1 MGITHTPQPTALTLL
16 WLLTFPSP
24 LCASTAEG
32 RFEPTSPTTY
42 TNHEATTADS
52 ATASRGGSQPV
63 SHEAT
68 AFEGGSQAG
77 DVLTST
83 PDSVPST
90 LGADRHS
97 AEQGSSYRGTL
108 ELSSAGS
115 SPRAPFLSHVVMD
128 SASVH
133 QCLQEGATREYHA
146 HSLEVVLHRNSSDPE
161 RSSAV
166 TREPDSHLQCHLDL
180 VVPDD
185 QVVKIQVVNF
195 TSRCD
200 TSVTSPGGTP
210 ESCQA
215 ERCDSTR
222 GVRIVERAGRQTLVH
237 VCQSTAIPGE
247 FSSSPRVSVHINTHT
262 PGVSDYPDHRLLSLH
277 LKLTAVA
284 PAQQLEVVTE
294 GEFKGHVQ
302 TPRWDGQVNYPR
314 SMKSQVSL
322 AIPPGHRV
330 MLSFPSVQL
339 GSIRECDQDRLRVH
353 RKVFNG
359 RFTFQ
364 KLVTTLCGDYVPPP
378 PQVLTA
384 QALVFAFHCNRDTQH
399 PGFRALFSFH
409 AGWASP
415 RQTSEGVWNCSVAT
429 WASFR
434 QHFPCNLE
442 SNCLHSEDEAHCP
455 YVSTSCGPGGIRAG
469 RGCYVLRNLGQVKLS
484 YGAMKER
491 CQGRGHG
498 SLVSLNTVQEWQDVW
513 HVLRQGRWEKI
524 LVGLQPVPP
533 TWPPMYRDSLYW
545 ADGSVAFYTA
555 IFNIP
560 QGDWCSFYVG
570 HWKSPDLGG
579 GRCNYVTEDKRILCE
594 LNITA
599 QPRPPPAPIHLTPP
613 ALQPHQGRYLRC
625 LSGHVTHLF
634 LACDLDSHCW
644 AESDSSAPCKAPL
657 TSQPAVFSCAEG
669 RVEGVPYSL
678 VCDHRQDCG
687 DGSDERFCSFPPCRA
702 PEQFTC
708 HNGQCIP
715 ADKKCDGQ
723 LHCWDRS
730 HQARCYT
737 EHHTSRSSKPPPGVV
752 DMDSSGR
759 LQVTKAS
766 PARGPYGGV
775 VCADTHVQC
784 DLPGYYC
791 LPVYLRCNQVYDCPG
806 GQDELDCVNATCP
819 GFYRCRASQVCVH
832 ALHLCDGL
840 FQCPQHDDEAGCGL
854 TCPPSCVCHGLA
866 FTCSAPFT
874 SPHLPHLRY
883 LQARGSFLTLA
894 PLRNSTMLVYLGLA
908 ACNLTRLPP
917 LVFPNLR
924 HLDLSANRI
933 AVLPSSHVTGCPHL
947 HTLSLSANP
956 LSQVLGVVAPQQP
969 SCSLHSLD
977 LSGTALQSL
986 DTHNFTCFS
995 RLRLLNLSGSGVQR
1009 VSPAG
1014 LRPFGRLEKVDLRG
1028 CAVRDFSRGL
1038 LERQTQLQA
1047 LWADNYKLC
1056 CPAVLPAGFA
1066 TANCFAPSDE
1076 ISSCDTLLRSDFF
1089 RLFLYLYA
1097 FLALTGNAGSFLY
1110 RTFVSRAERKLG
1122 FGIFVAHLCLS
1133 DSLMGVYLAAIGV
1146 ADRLYAGSYLWEDL
1160 AWRQSAVCQAAGF
1173 CSLLSSEVSTFLI
1186 CLITVDRF
1194 LVLRFPFSRVRF
1206 RQRSAQAA
1214 CVACWLTGLALALV
1228 PLLPPAAHWRFYQQ
1242 SSICLPL
1249 PVTRQPFA
1257 GRPYSMGV
1265 MVLLN
1270 FILFLLIAAGQAFI
1284 YRAIGHNSLSLLDC
1298 SKSCSRDLTI
1308 ARRLITVAMSDFLCW
1323 FPIGVLGLL
1332 ASQDVPVPGE
1342 VRVGVAIFVLP
1353 LNSALNPFLYTL
1365 NIIRE
1370 KRRQA
1375 YFTKLQALVQ
1385 SQARAKGTTHQ

>member
-1 MGITHTPQPTALTLL
+1 M
-16 WLLTFPSP
+16 WP
-24 LCASTAEG
+24 L
-32 RFEPTSPTTY
+32 
-42 TNHEATTADS
+42 
-52 ATASRGGSQPV
+52 
-63 SHEAT
+63 
-68 AFEGGSQAG
+68 
-77 DVLTST
+77 
-83 PDSVPST
+83 
-90 LGADRHS
+90 
-97 AEQGSSYRGTL
+97 QGSL
-108 ELSSAGS
+108 
-115 SPRAPFLSHVVMD
+115 
-128 SASVH
+128 
-133 QCLQEGATREYHA
+133 CYHA
-146 HSLEVVLHRNSSDPE
+146 
-161 RSSAV
+161 
-166 TREPDSHLQCHLDL
+166 
-180 VVPDD
+180 
-185 QVVKIQVVNF
+185 F
-195 TSRCD
+195 T
-200 TSVTSPGGTP
+200 
-210 ESCQA
+210 
-215 ERCDSTR
+215 
-222 GVRIVERAGRQTLVH
+222 
-237 VCQSTAIPGE
+237 
-247 FSSSPRVSVHINTHT
+247 
-262 PGVSDYPDHRLLSLH
+262 DH
-277 LKLTAVA
+277 
-284 PAQQLEVVTE
+284 
-294 GEFKGHVQ
+294 
-302 TPRWDGQVNYPR
+302 Y
-314 SMKSQVSL
+314 
-322 AIPPGHRV
+322 
-330 MLSFPSVQL
+330 
-339 GSIRECDQDRLRVH
+339 
-353 RKVFNG
+353 
-359 RFTFQ
+359 
-364 KLVTTLCGDYVPPP
+364 
-378 PQVLTA
+378 
-384 QALVFAFHCNRDTQH
+384 
-399 PGFRALFSFH
+399 
-409 AGWASP
+409 
-415 RQTSEGVWNCSVAT
+415 
-429 WASFR
+429 
-434 QHFPCNLE
+434 
-442 SNCLHSEDEAHCP
+442 
-455 YVSTSCGPGGIRAG
+455 
-469 RGCYVLRNLGQVKLS
+469 
-484 YGAMKER
+484 
-491 CQGRGHG
+491 
-498 SLVSLNTVQEWQDVW
+498 
-513 HVLRQGRWEKI
+513 
-524 LVGLQPVPP
+524 
-533 TWPPMYRDSLYW
+533 
-545 ADGSVAFYTA
+545 
-555 IFNIP
+555 
-560 QGDWCSFYVG
+560 
-570 HWKSPDLGG
+570 
-579 GRCNYVTEDKRILCE
+579 ILCE
-594 LNITA
+594 L
-599 QPRPPPAPIHLTPP
+599 PSPLTPTTP
-613 ALQPHQGRYLRC
+613 LPLPQPSKRPSQTGHVTC
-625 LSGHVTHLF
+625 SSGHVTHNF

-657 TSQPAVFSCAEG
+657 TSQPAMFSCAEG

-708 HNGQCIP
+708 HNGQVPTASPSGPHSLSLRSPQLLPQVPTASPSGPHSFSLKSPQLLPQVPTASPSGPHSLSLRSPQLLPQVPTASPSGPHSFSLRSSQLLPQVPTASPSGPHSFSLRSPQLLPQVPTASPSGPHSFSLRSPQLLPQVPTASPSGPHSFSLRSPQLLPQCIP
-715 ADKKCDGQ
+715 KTKLCSVQ
-723 LHCWDRS
+723 LHCWDKS
-730 HQARCYT
+730 HQLLCDNNHANKKATR
-737 EHHTSRSSKPPPGVV
+737 PPPGIV
-752 DMDSSGR
+752 DMAASGR
-759 LQVTKAS
+759 LHVTKAS
-766 PARGPYGGV
+766 PARGPDGDV

-784 DLPGYYC
+784 GLPGYYC
-791 LPVYLRCNQVYDCPG
+791 LPVYLRCNQVHDCPG
-806 GQDELDCVNATCP
+806 GQDELDCANATCP

-956 LSQVLGVVAPQQP
+956 LSQVLGVVTPQQP

-1038 LERQTQLQA
+1038 LERQSQLQA

-1089 RLFLYLYA
+1089 RLFLYFYA

-1110 RTFVSRAERKLG
+1110 RTFVNRAERKLG

-1206 RQRSAQAA
+1206 RQRSAQTA

-1270 FILFLLIAAGQAFI
+1270 SILFLLIAAGQAFI
-1284 YRAIGHNSLSLLDC
+1284 YRAIGHNSVSLLDC

-1332 ASQDVPVPGE
+1332 ASQDVPVPGQ

-1365 NIIRE
+1365 NIIHE